1 MKNCA
6 YGLLQSKIN
15 IKITGTN
22 IERFIK
28 RLKNNNIDILSLKYV
43 KKGIIIKIYKK
54 DYENLLKLKTIYD
67 IDIIDYDGL
76 LKVKNKILNNKFII
90 ISILFSLIVLNII
103 TNLVFSIDII
113 TNDTDMK
120 NKLKNELKNNGIN
133 LYKFKKSY
141 IEINKIKKNIL
152 SKYINEIEWIEIEN
166 IGTKYIIR
174 YEPRIIN
181 EKKDNNTLRNII
193 AKKSAVIKDMYI
205 SSGEVVKSKNT
216 YVKKGDVI
224 VSGYISLND
233 NIKDT
238 ISSEGKVYGECWYNV
253 TVTYPYRYY
262 EEIVTGN
269 SKKIF
274 VIKFLNKEIELF
286 NFKKYKTKKTIDKI
300 LIKNNILPIELIYQK
315 QRETEVIKE
324 NNNEKEVV
332 GKAIEYSKKKLKN
345 KLENDEYISDYK
357 ILNKESFSD
366 SIKLNIFFSI
376 IENITDYE
384 EINEYK
390 ELEENIE

>member
-1 MKNCA
+1 MK
-6 YGLLQSKIN
+6 
-15 IKITGTN
+15 
-22 IERFIK
+22 
-28 RLKNNNIDILSLKYV
+28 
-43 KKGIIIKIYKK
+43 IIKKK
-54 DYENLLKLKTIYD
+54 FLH
-67 IDIIDYDGL
+67 
-76 LKVKNKILNNKFII
+76 
-90 ISILFSLIVLNII
+90 SLQ
-103 TNLVFSIDII
+103 
-113 TNDTDMK
+113 
-120 NKLKNELKNNGIN
+120 LKNNGIN

-274 VIKFLNKEIELF
+274 VIKFLNKEI
-286 NFKKYKTKKTIDKI
+286 YTT
-300 LIKNNILPIELIYQK
+300 
-315 QRETEVIKE
+315 
-324 NNNEKEVV
+324 
-332 GKAIEYSKKKLKN
+332 
-345 KLENDEYISDYK
+345 
-357 ILNKESFSD
+357 
-366 SIKLNIFFSI
+366 
-376 IENITDYE
+376 
-384 EINEYK
+384 
-390 ELEENIE
+390 